1 MSQLHQLRGR
11 VGRGTVQSS
20 CVLMFEAGLSSRAR
34 DRIAIMRES
43 TDGFVIAERDLQLR
57 GAGELLGTRQTGSMQ
72 FRIADIMRDKHLL
85 ESAKQ
90 LSESIQQTNADDA
103 QLLVSRWMG
112 DNAPDYGNV

>member
-1 MSQLHQLRGR
+1 MY
-11 VGRGTVQSS
+11 
-20 CVLMFEAGLSSRAR
+20 EAGLSNRAR

-85 ESAKQ
+85 EPARQ
-90 LSESIQQTNADDA
+90 LSENIQKTNADNA
-103 QLLVSRWMG
+103 QLLVNRWIG
-112 DNAPDYGNV
+112 DNTPDYGNV

>member
-1 MSQLHQLRGR
+1 
-11 VGRGTVQSS
+11 
-20 CVLMFEAGLSSRAR
+20 MFEAGLSSRAR